1 LKWLDGQRGPTV
13 ARNHTERAR
22 CADERRTASLAHPL
36 GTVAVVADTLDSM
49 PAPPP
54 ERWTDEQV
62 VALAPG
68 RIGAARAVAEPSTWH
83 GLGADERALWGQC
96 GGSGREPYDVAV
108 DHVTVQAQC
117 SCPSRQRPCK
127 HALALL
133 LLWAHGQVPPG
144 DRPARLGRWLAANA
158 ARFQQSPAPAGAPAG
173 PADVAGVDDPAD
185 AGDAPDAAEG
195 GADAGPGGTDEGSGG
210 DGPGDGEVG
219 EAPAADRDESS
230 PPPGIERDSTRA
242 QRVAAGLAELDRWLI
257 DRMRAGIADPALG
270 SYATWDA
277 VAARLVDAQASG
289 LANRVRRVGAAVGAR
304 PDWHDHVLAEI
315 GVLHLLA
322 RAGQRLGQL
331 PPNLADGVAAAI
343 GWQVR
348 QADVLANTPD
358 TDTWL
363 VAGRSDTLEDRIVV
377 RRLWLHGAQHGWAM
391 LLSFAAFGQSL
402 DAWPSVGMT
411 LQGDI
416 HRYPGMIRLR
426 ALLGDVT
433 ATTAATDASTLGGTI
448 AEGCAAV
455 GAALAAEPW
464 LERYPLAVRATA
476 TLANGRWLLT
486 DGEGAL
492 PLATAATTD
501 ELATLL
507 AATAGQPAV
516 VVAEWTPQGVVPVAV
531 HTATRSLDVG
541 PRGGFTG
548 RPLRDAE
555 PARGRR

>member
-1 LKWLDGQRGPTV
+1 MRDSAAG
-13 ARNHTERAR
+13 
-22 CADERRTASLAHPL
+22 AS
-36 GTVAVVADTLDSM
+36 
-49 PAPPP
+49 AP
-54 ERWTDEQV
+54 RWTDEQV

-83 GLGADERALWGQC
+83 GLGADDRALWGQC

-108 DHVTVQAQC
+108 DHGTVNAQC

-127 HALALL
+127 HALALM

-158 ARFQQSPAPAGAPAG
+158 ARTPLPAHERAAAGDSSAGAAGAAEPGSGDAGGGPGAGEGDLGEG
-173 PADVAGVDDPAD
+173 PAAGVPEP
-185 AGDAPDAAEG
+185 GDAP
-195 GADAGPGGTDEGSGG
+195 
-210 DGPGDGEVG
+210 
-219 EAPAADRDESS
+219 
-230 PPPGIERDSTRA
+230 PPGAERDPSRA
-242 QRVAAGLAELDRWLI
+242 ARVAAGLQELDRWLV
-257 DRMRAGIADPALG
+257 DRMRGGIADPALG
-270 SYATWDA
+270 SYATWEA
-277 VAARLVDAQASG
+277 VAARLVDAQAAG
-289 LANRVRRVGAAVGAR
+289 LANRVRRIGAAVGSR
-304 PDWHDHVLAEI
+304 PDWHDHVLAEL

-322 RAGQRLGQL
+322 RAGQRLADL
-331 PPNLADGVAAAI
+331 PPDLADGVAAAV

-377 RRLWLHGAQHGWAM
+377 RRLWLHGARHGWAM

-411 LQGDI
+411 LTGDL
-416 HRYPGMIRLR
+416 HRYPGAVRLR
-426 ALLGDVT
+426 ALLGEIT
-433 ATTAATDASTLGGTI
+433 ATTAPGGIVVQPGGSADPRRAGQADPGAPTAASAFGVSV

-464 LERYPLAVRATA
+464 LERHPLAVRASA
-476 TLANGRWLLT
+476 TIDGGRWVLT
-486 DGEGAL
+486 DATGSL
-492 PLATAATTD
+492 PLAGAATTD

-507 AATAGQPAV
+507 AATATAPGV

-531 HTATRSLDVG
+531 HTGTSSIDVG

-548 RPLRDAE
+548 RPWRDQ
-555 PARGRR
+555 PATRGRR

>member
-1 LKWLDGQRGPTV
+1 
-13 ARNHTERAR
+13 
-22 CADERRTASLAHPL
+22 
-36 GTVAVVADTLDSM
+36 VAVVADTLDSM

-127 HALALL
+127 HALGLL

-158 ARFQQSPAPAGAPAG
+158 ARLQQPAAG
-173 PADVAGVDDPAD
+173 PAPSAGLPA
-185 AGDAPDAAEG
+185 
-195 GADAGPGGTDEGSGG
+195 GADAGAGGVETAGQDGAGSGAGDASGVGVDDGGGDAPGGGEEGAGG
-210 DGPGDGEVG
+210 DGPGDGDIG
-219 EAPAADRDESS
+219 EAPAADHDETSR
-230 PPPGIERDSTRA
+230 PPGIERDSTRA
-242 QRVAAGLAELDRWLI
+242 QRVAAGLAELDRWLV
-257 DRMRAGIADPALG
+257 DRMRAGIADPTLG

-331 PPNLADGVAAAI
+331 PPDLADGVAAAI

-348 QADVLANTPD
+348 QADVLANTPE

-402 DAWPSVGMT
+402 DAWPAVGMT
-411 LQGDI
+411 LDGDL
-416 HRYPGMIRLR
+416 HRYPGTIRLR
-426 ALLGDVT
+426 ALLGDVKG
-433 ATTAATDASTLGGTI
+433 TTAASDASALGGTI
-448 AEGCAAV
+448 AEGCAEV

-464 LERYPLAVRATA
+464 LERYPIAVRATA
-476 TLANGRWLLT
+476 TVANGRWLLT
-486 DGEGAL
+486 DRDGAL

-516 VVAEWTPQGVVPVAV
+516 VVVEWTPQGVVPVAV
-531 HTATRSLDVG
+531 HTPTRSTDVG

-548 RPLRDAE
+548 RPLRDPQ
-555 PARGRR
+555 PARPRR